1 MIRNVQGDLV
11 LFKLNLKVRTKSS
24 RQGSVSLIHM
34 LQIYEVGMVRLHN
47 YTSKIAPLANLVAQL
62 KIMCDSEVQLTLTQY
77 LVEIEEFGT
86 VGMLQRLL
94 RLLRSFTILGHL
106 LSDCNNG
113 ELGERNAAIGAV
125 WSEHP
130 SVKGLEIVGKL
141 WLGTFGN
148 GKAKAGTLGSIS
160 NNSAVLEL

>member
-62 KIMCDSEVQLTLTQY
+62 KIMCDSEVQLTLAQH

-86 VGMLQRLL
+86 VGMLQGLL
-94 RLLRSFTILGHL
+94 RLRGSFTI
-106 LSDCNNG
+106 
-113 ELGERNAAIGAV
+113 
-125 WSEHP
+125 W
-130 SVKGLEIVGKL
+130 
-141 WLGTFGN
+141 GTF
-148 GKAKAGTLGSIS
+148 AQ
-160 NNSAVLEL
+160 